1 MNRSLPPLVAGASAL
16 IVAVAIAVVPMWRIE
31 TVVSE
36 SGLPAL
42 LPIAAPPLGW
52 TARAAMMLLAA
63 LLVAVPVWIGLT
75 LLAVRRPVALPSAE
89 APVEE
94 APPSVRRA
102 DAHPDAPPRP
112 PVRAARDLGTPFLDP
127 VASPEPEVE
136 LPRDLNTPMAI
147 FDPDAL
153 PMVPAAPPPTV
164 RPLFRP
170 PTTEVEPVGEI
181 EPEPEPAQARPVG
194 SACYRSTLFTPQA
207 AVTADDMIARPRSP
221 SALPLP
227 CLPLPLPLTIL
238 PPRSSRAVLRASDW
252 LRSRRAD
259 AVFMRGSTAPEGATR
274 ILLRSSSYPRI
285 L

>member
-63 LLVAVPVWIGLT
+63 LLVAAPVWIALT

-89 APVEE
+89 PLVEE

-136 LPRDLNTPMAI
+136 LPRDLNTPMAM
-147 FDPDAL
+147 FDPEAL

-170 PTTEVEPVGEI
+170 PVIEAEPVAEI
-181 EPEPEPAQARPVG
+181 EPEPAGPAAVEAIDEPAPPAPAPQPAPALSELIDRLDQGLQRRRGERPAKAEPTPDG
-194 SACYRSTLFTPQA
+194 SRAGLA
-207 AVTADDMIARPRSP
+207 
-221 SALPLP
+221 SALG
-227 CLPLPLPLTIL
+227 
-238 PPRSSRAVLRASDW
+238 ALRRMA
-252 LRSRRAD
+252 
-259 AVFMRGSTAPEGATR
+259 GGE
-274 ILLRSSSYPRI
+274 
-285 L
+285 

>member
-52 TARAAMMLLAA
+52 TARAGMMLVAA
-63 LLVAVPVWIGLT
+63 LLVAVPVWIALT

-89 APVEE
+89 VPVEE

-136 LPRDLNTPMAI
+136 LPRDLNTPMAM
-147 FDPDAL
+147 FDPEAL

-170 PTTEVEPVGEI
+170 PVIEAEPVVESEPVAEI
-181 EPEPEPAQARPVG
+181 EPEPAPPPVEAFDEPLTPPTPPAPGLSELIDRLDQGLQRRRGHRPAKAEPEPDG
-194 SACYRSTLFTPQA
+194 T
-207 AVTADDMIARPRSP
+207 RPGLA
-221 SALPLP
+221 SALG
-227 CLPLPLPLTIL
+227 
-238 PPRSSRAVLRASDW
+238 ALRRMA
-252 LRSRRAD
+252 
-259 AVFMRGSTAPEGATR
+259 GGE
-274 ILLRSSSYPRI
+274 
-285 L
+285 

>member
-75 LLAVRRPVALPSAE
+75 LLAVRRPVALLSAE

-136 LPRDLNTPMAI
+136 LPRDLNTPMAM

-170 PTTEVEPVGEI
+170 PTAETEPVGEI
-181 EPEPEPAQARPVG
+181 EPEPEPEPAAPLPVEAVDEPVAPTTPPSPGLSELVDRLDQGLQRRRGDRPAPAEPEPDG
-194 SACYRSTLFTPQA
+194 TRAGLA
-207 AVTADDMIARPRSP
+207 
-221 SALPLP
+221 SALG
-227 CLPLPLPLTIL
+227 
-238 PPRSSRAVLRASDW
+238 ALRRMA
-252 LRSRRAD
+252 
-259 AVFMRGSTAPEGATR
+259 GGE
-274 ILLRSSSYPRI
+274 
-285 L
+285 